1 MKKFNKQLLIPI
13 LTVVALIV
21 KQIFKIDIPDA
32 AIDIASEL
40 IMGAI
45 SLAGLFMHPH
55 VTETPTNGGQ
65 TDGTQEPTTFISN
78 NK

>member
-13 LTVVALIV
+13 LTVIALIV

-40 IMGAI
+40 IMGII

-55 VTETPTNGGQ
+55 VTETPQTGGQ
-65 TDGTQEPTTFISN
+65 QNGSTEHTSDPGPSV
-78 NK
+78 